1 MACGCKKKKTEQT
14 QTVTNTSNN
23 QVSTSSTNITEEDK
37 AKLVSEIIR
46 KLNSTQG
53 TQS

>member
-1 MACGCKKKKTEQT
+1 MAGCGCKKKKTEQI
-14 QTVTNTSNN
+14 QTVTNTTNN
-23 QVSTSSTNITEEDK
+23 QTSPSTNITEEDK
-37 AKLVSEIIR
+37 AKLVSEIIK